1 MKMLFKQRV
10 FSWFDSYNI
19 FDENERILFTVE
31 GKLAW
36 GHKLHILD
44 AGGEHVGTVRE
55 KVLAW
60 MPRFK
65 LYERGEYIGCL
76 RRKFKFFGRKYVL
89 DFNGWQISGDV
100 MGWDYTVSDG
110 GGAPVAAVGK
120 ELFRLTDTY
129 SIDVID
135 PANALYVLMIVL
147 AIDAENCDG

>member
-1 MKMLFKQRV
+1 
-10 FSWFDSYNI
+10 
-19 FDENERILFTVE
+19 
-31 GKLAW
+31 
-36 GHKLHILD
+36 
-44 AGGEHVGTVRE
+44 
-55 KVLAW
+55 